1 MNRDAYLNV
10 RVNKQQKEAAEKIF
24 KELGLTLSDAV
35 NVFLNQTILQAGFPF
50 EVKIPQNG
58 TAQNSETLQHFLES
72 LKKNDELYKAL
83 AK

>member
-35 NVFLNQTILQAGFPF
+35 NVFLNQAIRRNGFPF
-50 EVKIPQNG
+50 DVKIPKNG
-58 TAQNSETLQHFLES
+58 TAQTSETLQHFLES